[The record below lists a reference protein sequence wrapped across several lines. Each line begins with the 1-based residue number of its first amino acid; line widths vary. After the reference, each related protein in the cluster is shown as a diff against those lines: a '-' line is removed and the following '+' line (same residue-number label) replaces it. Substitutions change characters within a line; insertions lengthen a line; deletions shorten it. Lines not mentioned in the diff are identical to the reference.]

1 MSRILAFSFALLF
14 TANALGQSVSASL
27 DRATTT
33 VGESVNLSIVC
44 TDFTPSSQPVLPSI
58 PGLRFASAG
67 TSRQFQF
74 TNGKRTSSYTLNY
87 QISPLKPGN
96 YSISPIQVRYDTRL
110 LRPKPLTLRV
120 LPAGQRPQND
130 DGLSQYAFVRLLPSK
145 TGAYVG
151 EVIPVEIRLYYIDG
165 VNVQMPELT
174 ADGFNVTAFPK
185 HKASRMQKGN
195 RIYQV
200 LTFQTAATPLK
211 AGQLELGPV
220 KQSMVLRVRKRQ
232 SRSSPFNDPFDGFF
246 DRYQQVSVELEAEAQ
261 SITVKPL
268 PSEGQPA
275 GFNGAVGRYTMQAKA
290 SPLEVT
296 VGDPVTVNIQISG
309 QGAIDSLNLPK
320 LDWPSFKSY
329 EPSVTTNKNN
339 PLGLLGTRTFE
350 QVVIPESNKIT
361 EVPRIEFSFFDPV
374 TAQYRVL
381 AKGPFPLKV
390 NPSDEPIAPLVE
402 GNTAR
407 ETSEPD
413 SPPQT
418 DILTIQHHLGS
429 LGQALPLVARPNFWL
444 LQSIP
449 LLLWLGAL
457 LWRRKTNV
465 LANNPRLRRKR
476 QVAERTRA
484 GLAKLDNLAEQEET
498 AEFHA
503 ELADLLREQ
512 LGLRLDIPAEG
523 ITADIVH
530 SPAASNKLDEGTRS
544 DIRKL
549 FAASDQAA
557 YARSQTTGELNANLA
572 LLKEVFS
579 ALK

>member
-33 VGESVNLSIVC
+33 VGESINLSINC
-44 TDFTPSSQPVLPSI
+44 TNFTPSSQPILPSI
-58 PGLRFASAG
+58 SGLRFSSAG
-67 TSRQFQF
+67 TSRKFQL
-74 TNGKRTSSYTLNY
+74 GGGGRTSTYTFNILVT
-87 QISPLKPGN
+87 PLKPGN
-96 YSISPIQVRYDTRL
+96 YSISPIQVRHETRL
-110 LRPKPLTLRV
+110 FKPKPLKLLV
-120 LPAGQRPQND
+120 LPAGEKPKPGNNQSQNA
-130 DGLSQYAFVRLLPSK
+130 YVRLLPTK
-145 TGAYVG
+145 TTAYVG
-151 EVIPVEIRLYYIDG
+151 EVIPIEIQLFFIDG
-165 VNVQMPELT
+165 VNVQMPELI
-174 ADGFNVTAFPK
+174 ADGFNIAAFPK
-185 HKASRMQKGN
+185 HKQTRMQKGN
-195 RIYQV
+195 QIYQV
-200 LTFQTAATPLK
+200 LTFRTAATPLK
-211 AGQLELGPV
+211 AGKLQLGPV
-220 KQSMVLRVRKRQ
+220 KQGMVLRVRQKQNR
-232 SRSSPFNDPFDGFF
+232 RSPFNNSFDGIFT
-246 DRYQQVSVELEAEAQ
+246 RYQQVPVTLEAKAQ
-261 SITVKPL
+261 TITVKPL
-268 PSEGQPA
+268 PTANKPA
-275 GFNGAVGRYTMQAKA
+275 SFNGAVGRYTMQAKA

-296 VGDPVTVNIQISG
+296 VGDPVTLNIQISG

-350 QVVIPESNKIT
+350 QVVIPESDKIT

-381 AKGPFPLKV
+381 AKGPLPLKV
-390 NPSDEPIAPLVE
+390 NPSDEPIAPMVG

-457 LWRRKTNV
+457 LWRRKTNA

-484 GLAKLDNLAEQEET
+484 GLAKLDNLAKQEET
-498 AEFHA
+498 AEFHS

-530 SPAASNKLDEGTRS
+530 SPTASNKLGEGTRS

-549 FAASDQAA
+549 FAASDQAT

>member
-33 VGESVNLSIVC
+33 VGESINLSINC
-44 TDFTPSSQPVLPSI
+44 TNFSPSSQPILPSI
-58 PGLRFASAG
+58 SGLRFSSAG
-67 TSRQFQF
+67 TSRKFQL
-74 TNGKRTSSYTLNY
+74 GGGGRTSTYTFNILVT
-87 QISPLKPGN
+87 PLKPGN
-96 YSISPIQVRYDTRL
+96 YSISPIQIRHETRL
-110 LRPKPLTLRV
+110 FKPKPLKLLV
-120 LPAGQRPQND
+120 LPAGEKPKPGNNQSQNA
-130 DGLSQYAFVRLLPSK
+130 YVRLLPTK
-145 TGAYVG
+145 TTAYVG
-151 EVIPVEIRLYYIDG
+151 EVIPVEIQLFFIDG
-165 VNVQMPELT
+165 VNVQMPELI
-174 ADGFNVTAFPK
+174 ADGFNIAAFPK
-185 HKASRMQKGN
+185 HKQTRMQKGN
-195 RIYQV
+195 QIYQV
-200 LTFQTAATPLK
+200 LTFRTAATPLK
-211 AGQLELGPV
+211 AGKLQLGPV
-220 KQSMVLRVRKRQ
+220 KQGMVLRVRQKQNR
-232 SRSSPFNDPFDGFF
+232 RSPFNNSFDGIFT
-246 DRYQQVSVELEAEAQ
+246 RYQQVPVTLEAKAQ
-261 SITVKPL
+261 TITVKPL
-268 PSEGQPA
+268 PTANKPA
-275 GFNGAVGRYTMQAKA
+275 SFNGAVGRYTMQAKA

-296 VGDPVTVNIQISG
+296 VGDPVTLNIQISG

-339 PLGLLGTRTFE
+339 PLGLLGTRAFE
-350 QVVIPESNKIT
+350 QVVIPESDKIT

-390 NPSDEPIAPLVE
+390 NPSDEPIAPLVG

-457 LWRRKTNV
+457 LWRRKTNA

-484 GLAKLDNLAEQEET
+484 GLAKLDNLAKQEET

-549 FAASDQAA
+549 FAASDQAT

>member
-1 MSRILAFSFALLF
+1 MSRILAFSFALLS

-27 DRATTT
+27 DRVTTT
-33 VGESVNLSIVC
+33 VGESVNLSINC
-44 TDFTPSSQPVLPSI
+44 TNFSPSSRPILPSI
-58 PGLRFASAG
+58 SGLRFSSAG
-67 TSRQFQF
+67 TSRKFQL
-74 TNGKRTSSYTLNY
+74 GGGGRTSTYTFNILVT
-87 QISPLKPGN
+87 PLKPGN
-96 YSISPIQVRYDTRL
+96 YSISPIQVRHETRL
-110 LRPKPLTLRV
+110 FKPKPLKLLV
-120 LPAGQRPQND
+120 LPAGEKPKPGNNQSQNA
-130 DGLSQYAFVRLLPSK
+130 YVRLLPTK
-145 TGAYVG
+145 TTAYVG
-151 EVIPVEIRLYYIDG
+151 EVIPVEIQLFFIDS
-165 VNVQMPELT
+165 VNVQMPELS
-174 ADGFNVTAFPK
+174 ADGFNIAAFPK
-185 HKASRMQKGN
+185 HRQTRMQKGN
-195 RIYQV
+195 QIYQV
-200 LTFQTAATPLK
+200 LTFRTAATPLK
-211 AGQLELGPV
+211 AGKLQLGPV
-220 KQSMVLRVRKRQ
+220 KQGMVLRVRQKQNR
-232 SRSSPFNDPFDGFF
+232 RSPFNNSFDGIFT
-246 DRYQQVSVELEAEAQ
+246 RYQEVPVTLEAKAQ
-261 SITVKPL
+261 TITVKPL
-268 PSEGQPA
+268 PTANKPA
-275 GFNGAVGRYTMQAKA
+275 SFNGAVGRYTMQAKA

-296 VGDPVTVNIQISG
+296 VGDPVTLNIQISG

-350 QVVIPESNKIT
+350 QVVIPESDKIT

-390 NPSDEPIAPLVE
+390 NPSDEPIAPLIG

-457 LWRRKTNV
+457 LWRRKTNA

-484 GLAKLDNLAEQEET
+484 GLAKLDNLAKQEET

-530 SPAASNKLDEGTRS
+530 SPAASNKLGEGTRS

-549 FAASDQAA
+549 FAASDQAT

>member
-1 MSRILAFSFALLF
+1 M
-14 TANALGQSVSASL
+14 
-27 DRATTT
+27 
-33 VGESVNLSIVC
+33 
-44 TDFTPSSQPVLPSI
+44 LPSI
-58 PGLRFASAG
+58 SGLRFSSAG
-67 TSRQFQF
+67 TSRKFQL
-74 TNGKRTSSYTLNY
+74 GGGGRTSTYTFNILVT
-87 QISPLKPGN
+87 PLKPGN
-96 YSISPIQVRYDTRL
+96 YSISPIQVRHETRL
-110 LRPKPLTLRV
+110 LKPKPLKLLV
-120 LPAGQRPQND
+120 LPAGAKPKPGNNQSQNA
-130 DGLSQYAFVRLLPSK
+130 YVRLLPTK
-145 TGAYVG
+145 TTAYVG
-151 EVIPVEIRLYYIDG
+151 EVIPVEIQLFFIDG
-165 VNVQMPELT
+165 VNVQMPELI
-174 ADGFNVTAFPK
+174 ADGFNIAAFPK
-185 HKASRMQKGN
+185 HKQTRMQKGN
-195 RIYQV
+195 QIYQV
-200 LTFQTAATPLK
+200 LTFRTAATPLK
-211 AGQLELGPV
+211 AGKLQLGPV
-220 KQSMVLRVRKRQ
+220 KQGMVLRVRQKQNR
-232 SRSSPFNDPFDGFF
+232 RSPFNNSFDGIFT
-246 DRYQQVSVELEAEAQ
+246 RYQQVPVTLEAKAQ
-261 SITVKPL
+261 TITVKPL
-268 PSEGQPA
+268 PTANKPA
-275 GFNGAVGRYTMQAKA
+275 SFNGAVGRYTMQAKA

-296 VGDPVTVNIQISG
+296 VGDPVTLNIQISG

-350 QVVIPESNKIT
+350 QVVIPESDKIT
-361 EVPRIEFSFFDPV
+361 KLPRIEFSFFDPV
-374 TAQYRVL
+374 TGQYRVL

-390 NPSDEPIAPLVE
+390 NPSDEPIAPLIG

-457 LWRRKTNV
+457 LWRRKTNA

-484 GLAKLDNLAEQEET
+484 GLAKLDNLAKQEET

-549 FAASDQAA
+549 FAASDQAT

>member
-1 MSRILAFSFALLF
+1 
-14 TANALGQSVSASL
+14 
-27 DRATTT
+27 
-33 VGESVNLSIVC
+33 
-44 TDFTPSSQPVLPSI
+44 
-58 PGLRFASAG
+58 
-67 TSRQFQF
+67 
-74 TNGKRTSSYTLNY
+74 
-87 QISPLKPGN
+87 
-96 YSISPIQVRYDTRL
+96 
-110 LRPKPLTLRV
+110 
-120 LPAGQRPQND
+120 
-130 DGLSQYAFVRLLPSK
+130 
-145 TGAYVG
+145 
-151 EVIPVEIRLYYIDG
+151 
-165 VNVQMPELT
+165 
-174 ADGFNVTAFPK
+174 
-185 HKASRMQKGN
+185 
-195 RIYQV
+195 
-200 LTFQTAATPLK
+200 
-211 AGQLELGPV
+211 
-220 KQSMVLRVRKRQ
+220 MVLRVRQKQNR
-232 SRSSPFNDPFDGFF
+232 RSPFNNSFDGIFT
-246 DRYQQVSVELEAEAQ
+246 RYQQVPVTLEAKAQ
-261 SITVKPL
+261 TITVKPL
-268 PSEGQPA
+268 PTANKPA
-275 GFNGAVGRYTMQAKA
+275 SFNGAVGRYTMQSKA

-296 VGDPVTVNIQISG
+296 VGDPVTLNIQISG

-350 QVVIPESNKIT
+350 QVVIPESDKIT

-390 NPSDEPIAPLVE
+390 NPSDEPIAPLVG

-407 ETSEPD
+407 ETSQPD

-457 LWRRKTNV
+457 LWRRKTNA

-498 AEFHA
+498 AKFHA

-549 FAASDQAA
+549 FAASDQAT

>member
-27 DRATTT
+27 DRVTTT
-33 VGESVNLSIVC
+33 VGESVNLSINC
-44 TDFTPSSQPVLPSI
+44 TNFSPSSRPILPSI
-58 PGLRFASAG
+58 SGLRFSSAG
-67 TSRQFQF
+67 TSRKFQL
-74 TNGKRTSSYTLNY
+74 GGGGRTSTYTFNILVT
-87 QISPLKPGN
+87 PLKPGN
-96 YSISPIQVRYDTRL
+96 YSISPIQVRHETRL
-110 LRPKPLTLRV
+110 FKPKPLKLLV
-120 LPAGQRPQND
+120 LPAGEKPKPGNNQSQNA
-130 DGLSQYAFVRLLPSK
+130 YVRLLPTK
-145 TGAYVG
+145 TTAYVG
-151 EVIPVEIRLYYIDG
+151 EVIPVEIQLFFIDG
-165 VNVQMPELT
+165 VNVQMPELI
-174 ADGFNVTAFPK
+174 ADGFNIAAFPK
-185 HKASRMQKGN
+185 HKQTRMQKGN
-195 RIYQV
+195 QIYQV
-200 LTFQTAATPLK
+200 LTFRTAATPLK
-211 AGQLELGPV
+211 AGKLQLGPV
-220 KQSMVLRVRKRQ
+220 KQGMVLRVRQKQNR
-232 SRSSPFNDPFDGFF
+232 RSPFNNSFDGIFT
-246 DRYQQVSVELEAEAQ
+246 RYQQVPVTLEAKAQ
-261 SITVKPL
+261 TITVKPL
-268 PSEGQPA
+268 PTANKPA
-275 GFNGAVGRYTMQAKA
+275 SFNGAVGRYTMQAKA

-296 VGDPVTVNIQISG
+296 VGDPVTLNIQISG

-350 QVVIPESNKIT
+350 QVVIPESDKIT

-390 NPSDEPIAPLVE
+390 NPSDEPIAPLIG

-444 LQSIP
+444 LHSIP

-457 LWRRKTNV
+457 LWRRKTNA

-484 GLAKLDNLAEQEET
+484 GLAKLDNLAKQEET

-530 SPAASNKLDEGTRS
+530 SPAASNKLGEGTRS

-549 FAASDQAA
+549 FAASDQAT

>member
-14 TANALGQSVSASL
+14 TANALSQSVSASL
-27 DRATTT
+27 DRATAT
-33 VGESVNLSIVC
+33 VGESVNLSINC
-44 TDFTPSSQPVLPSI
+44 TNFSPSSQPILPSI
-58 PGLRFASAG
+58 SGLRFSSAG
-67 TSRQFQF
+67 TSRKFQL
-74 TNGKRTSSYTLNY
+74 GGGGRTSTYTFNILVT
-87 QISPLKPGN
+87 PLKPGN
-96 YSISPIQVRYDTRL
+96 YSISPIQIRHETRL
-110 LRPKPLTLRV
+110 FKPKPLKLLV
-120 LPAGQRPQND
+120 LPAGEKPKPGNNQSQNA
-130 DGLSQYAFVRLLPSK
+130 YVRLLPTK
-145 TGAYVG
+145 TTAYVG
-151 EVIPVEIRLYYIDG
+151 EVIPVEIQLFFIDG
-165 VNVQMPELT
+165 VNVQMPELI
-174 ADGFNVTAFPK
+174 ADGFNIAAFPK
-185 HKASRMQKGN
+185 HKQTRMQKGN
-195 RIYQV
+195 QIYQV
-200 LTFQTAATPLK
+200 LTFRTAATPLK
-211 AGQLELGPV
+211 AGKLQLGPV
-220 KQSMVLRVRKRQ
+220 KQGMVLRVRQKQNR
-232 SRSSPFNDPFDGFF
+232 RSPFNNSFDGIFT
-246 DRYQQVSVELEAEAQ
+246 RYQQVPVTLEAKAQ
-261 SITVKPL
+261 TITVKPL
-268 PSEGQPA
+268 PTANKPA
-275 GFNGAVGRYTMQAKA
+275 SFNGAVGRYTMQSKA

-296 VGDPVTVNIQISG
+296 VGDPVTLNIQISG

-350 QVVIPESNKIT
+350 QVVIPESDKIT

-374 TAQYRVL
+374 TDQYRVL

-390 NPSDEPIAPLVE
+390 NPSDEPIAPLVG

-457 LWRRKTNV
+457 LWRRKTNA

-484 GLAKLDNLAEQEET
+484 GLAKLDNLAKQEET

-549 FAASDQAA
+549 FAASDQAT

>member
-33 VGESVNLSIVC
+33 VGESINLSINC
-44 TDFTPSSQPVLPSI
+44 TNFSPSSQPILPSI
-58 PGLRFASAG
+58 SGLRFSSAG
-67 TSRQFQF
+67 TSRKFQL
-74 TNGKRTSSYTLNY
+74 GGGGRTSTYTFNILVT
-87 QISPLKPGN
+87 PLKPGN
-96 YSISPIQVRYDTRL
+96 YSISPIQIRHETRL
-110 LRPKPLTLRV
+110 FKPKPLKLLV
-120 LPAGQRPQND
+120 LPAGEKPKPGNNQSQNA
-130 DGLSQYAFVRLLPSK
+130 YVRLLPTK
-145 TGAYVG
+145 TTAYVG
-151 EVIPVEIRLYYIDG
+151 EVIPVEIQLFFIDG
-165 VNVQMPELT
+165 VNVQMPELI
-174 ADGFNVTAFPK
+174 ADGFNIAAFPK
-185 HKASRMQKGN
+185 HKQTRMQKGN
-195 RIYQV
+195 QIYQV
-200 LTFQTAATPLK
+200 LTFRTAATPLK
-211 AGQLELGPV
+211 AGKLQLGPV
-220 KQSMVLRVRKRQ
+220 KQGMVLRVRQKQNR
-232 SRSSPFNDPFDGFF
+232 RSPFNNSFDGIFT
-246 DRYQQVSVELEAEAQ
+246 RYQQVPVTLEAKAQ
-261 SITVKPL
+261 TITVKSL
-268 PSEGQPA
+268 PTTNKPA
-275 GFNGAVGRYTMQAKA
+275 SFNGAVGRYTMQSKA

-296 VGDPVTVNIQISG
+296 VGDPVTLNIQISG

-350 QVVIPESNKIT
+350 QVVIPESDKIT

-374 TAQYRVL
+374 TDQYRVL

-390 NPSDEPIAPLVE
+390 NPSDEPIAPLVG

-457 LWRRKTNV
+457 LWRRKTNA

-484 GLAKLDNLAEQEET
+484 GLAKLDNLAKQEET

-544 DIRKL
+544 EIRKL
-549 FAASDQAA
+549 FAASDQAT
-557 YARSQTTGELNANLA
+557 YARSQTTGELNSNLA

>member
-33 VGESVNLSIVC
+33 VGESINLSINC
-44 TDFTPSSQPVLPSI
+44 TNFSPSSRPILPSI
-58 PGLRFASAG
+58 SGLRFSSAG
-67 TSRQFQF
+67 TSRKFQL
-74 TNGKRTSSYTLNY
+74 GGGGRTSTYTINILVT
-87 QISPLKPGN
+87 PLKPGS
-96 YSISPIQVRYDTRL
+96 YSISPIQVRHETRL
-110 LRPKPLTLRV
+110 FKPKPLKLLV
-120 LPAGQRPQND
+120 LPAGEKPKPGNNQSQNA
-130 DGLSQYAFVRLLPSK
+130 YVRLLPTK
-145 TGAYVG
+145 TTAYVG
-151 EVIPVEIRLYYIDG
+151 EVIPVEIQLFFIDG
-165 VNVQMPELT
+165 VNVQMPELI
-174 ADGFNVTAFPK
+174 ADGFNIAAFPK
-185 HKASRMQKGN
+185 HKQTRMQKGN
-195 RIYQV
+195 QIYQV
-200 LTFQTAATPLK
+200 LTFRTTATPLK
-211 AGQLELGPV
+211 AGKLQLGPV
-220 KQSMVLRVRKRQ
+220 KQGMVLRVRQKQNR
-232 SRSSPFNDPFDGFF
+232 RSPFNNSFDGIFT
-246 DRYQQVSVELEAEAQ
+246 RYQQVPVTLEAKAQ
-261 SITVKPL
+261 TITVKPL
-268 PSEGQPA
+268 PTANKPA
-275 GFNGAVGRYTMQAKA
+275 SFNGAVGRYTMQAKA

-296 VGDPVTVNIQISG
+296 VGDPVTLNIQISG

-350 QVVIPESNKIT
+350 QVVIPESDKIT

-390 NPSDEPIAPLVE
+390 NPSDEPIAPLVG

-457 LWRRKTNV
+457 LWRRKTNA

-484 GLAKLDNLAEQEET
+484 GLAKLDNLAKQEET

-530 SPAASNKLDEGTRS
+530 SPAASNKLGEGTRS

-549 FAASDQAA
+549 FAASDQAT

>member
-33 VGESVNLSIVC
+33 VGASVNLSINC
-44 TDFTPSSQPVLPSI
+44 TNFTPSSQPILPSI
-58 PGLRFASAG
+58 SGLRFSSAG
-67 TSRQFQF
+67 TSRKFQL
-74 TNGKRTSSYTLNY
+74 GGGGRTSTYTFNILVT
-87 QISPLKPGN
+87 PLKPGN
-96 YSISPIQVRYDTRL
+96 YSISPIQIRHETRL
-110 LRPKPLTLRV
+110 FKPKPLKLLV
-120 LPAGQRPQND
+120 LPAGEKPKPGNNQSQNA
-130 DGLSQYAFVRLLPSK
+130 YVRLLPTK
-145 TGAYVG
+145 TTAYVG
-151 EVIPVEIRLYYIDG
+151 EVIPVEIQLFFIDG
-165 VNVQMPELT
+165 VNVQMPELI
-174 ADGFNVTAFPK
+174 ADGFNIAAFPK
-185 HKASRMQKGN
+185 HKQTRMQKGN
-195 RIYQV
+195 QIYQV
-200 LTFQTAATPLK
+200 LTFRTAATPLK
-211 AGQLELGPV
+211 AGKLQLGPV
-220 KQSMVLRVRKRQ
+220 KQGMVLRVRQKQNR
-232 SRSSPFNDPFDGFF
+232 RSPFNNSFDGIFT
-246 DRYQQVSVELEAEAQ
+246 RYQQVPVTLEAKAQ
-261 SITVKPL
+261 TITVKPL
-268 PSEGQPA
+268 PTANKPA
-275 GFNGAVGRYTMQAKA
+275 SFNGAVGRYTMQAKA

-296 VGDPVTVNIQISG
+296 VGDPVTLNIQISG

-350 QVVIPESNKIT
+350 QVVIPESDKIT

-390 NPSDEPIAPLVE
+390 NPSDEPIAPLVG

-457 LWRRKTNV
+457 LWRRKTNA

-484 GLAKLDNLAEQEET
+484 GLAKLDNLAKQEET

-549 FAASDQAA
+549 FAASDQAT

>member
-33 VGESVNLSIVC
+33 VGESINLSINC
-44 TDFTPSSQPVLPSI
+44 TNFSPSSRPILPSI
-58 PGLRFASAG
+58 SGLRFSSAG
-67 TSRQFQF
+67 TSRKFQL
-74 TNGKRTSSYTLNY
+74 GGGGRTSTYTFNILVT
-87 QISPLKPGN
+87 PLKPGN
-96 YSISPIQVRYDTRL
+96 YSISPIQIRHETRL
-110 LRPKPLTLRV
+110 FKPKPLKLLV
-120 LPAGQRPQND
+120 LPAGEKPKPGNNQSQNA
-130 DGLSQYAFVRLLPSK
+130 YVRLLPTK
-145 TGAYVG
+145 TTAYVG
-151 EVIPVEIRLYYIDG
+151 EVIPVEIQLFFIDG
-165 VNVQMPELT
+165 VNVQMPELI
-174 ADGFNVTAFPK
+174 ADGFNIAAFPK
-185 HKASRMQKGN
+185 HKQTRMQKGN
-195 RIYQV
+195 QIYQV
-200 LTFQTAATPLK
+200 LTFRTAATPLK
-211 AGQLELGPV
+211 AGKLQLGPV
-220 KQSMVLRVRKRQ
+220 KQGMVLRVRQKQNR
-232 SRSSPFNDPFDGFF
+232 RSPFNNSFDGIFT
-246 DRYQQVSVELEAEAQ
+246 RYQQVPVTLEAKAQ
-261 SITVKPL
+261 TITVKPL
-268 PSEGQPA
+268 PTANKPA
-275 GFNGAVGRYTMQAKA
+275 SFNGAVGRYTMQAKA

-296 VGDPVTVNIQISG
+296 VGDPVTLNIQISG

-350 QVVIPESNKIT
+350 QVVIPESDKIT

-381 AKGPFPLKV
+381 AKGPLPLKV
-390 NPSDEPIAPLVE
+390 NPSDEPIAPLVG
-402 GNTAR
+402 GNTAQ

-457 LWRRKTNV
+457 LWRRKTNA

-484 GLAKLDNLAEQEET
+484 GLAKLDNLAKQEET

-530 SPAASNKLDEGTRS
+530 SPAASNKLGEGTRS

-549 FAASDQAA
+549 FAASDQAT

>member
-33 VGESVNLSIVC
+33 VGESINLSINC
-44 TDFTPSSQPVLPSI
+44 TNFSPSSRPILPSI
-58 PGLRFASAG
+58 SGLRFSSAG
-67 TSRQFQF
+67 TSRKFQL
-74 TNGKRTSSYTLNY
+74 GGGGRTSTYTFNILVT
-87 QISPLKPGN
+87 PLKPGN
-96 YSISPIQVRYDTRL
+96 YSISPIQVRHETRL
-110 LRPKPLTLRV
+110 FKPKPLKLLV
-120 LPAGQRPQND
+120 LPAGEKPKPGNNQSQNA
-130 DGLSQYAFVRLLPSK
+130 YVRLLPTK
-145 TGAYVG
+145 TTAYVG
-151 EVIPVEIRLYYIDG
+151 EVIPVEIQLFFIDG
-165 VNVQMPELT
+165 VNVQMPELI
-174 ADGFNVTAFPK
+174 ADGFNIAAFPK
-185 HKASRMQKGN
+185 HKQTRMQKGN
-195 RIYQV
+195 QIYQV
-200 LTFQTAATPLK
+200 LTFRTTATPLK
-211 AGQLELGPV
+211 AGKLQLGPV
-220 KQSMVLRVRKRQ
+220 KQGMVLRVRQKQNR
-232 SRSSPFNDPFDGFF
+232 RSPFNNSFDGIFT
-246 DRYQQVSVELEAEAQ
+246 RYQQVPVTLEAKAQ
-261 SITVKPL
+261 TITVKPL
-268 PSEGQPA
+268 PTANKPA
-275 GFNGAVGRYTMQAKA
+275 SFNGAVGRYTMQAKA

-296 VGDPVTVNIQISG
+296 VGDPVTLNIQISG

-350 QVVIPESNKIT
+350 QVVIPESDKIT

-381 AKGPFPLKV
+381 AKGPLPLKV
-390 NPSDEPIAPLVE
+390 NPSDEPIAPLVG

-457 LWRRKTNV
+457 LWRRKTNA

-484 GLAKLDNLAEQEET
+484 GLAKLDNLAKQEET
-498 AEFHA
+498 AEFHS

-530 SPAASNKLDEGTRS
+530 SPTASNKLGEGTRS

-549 FAASDQAA
+549 FAASDQAT

>member
-33 VGESVNLSIVC
+33 VGESINLSINC
-44 TDFTPSSQPVLPSI
+44 TNFTPSSQPILPSI
-58 PGLRFASAG
+58 SGLRFSSAG
-67 TSRQFQF
+67 TSRKFQL
-74 TNGKRTSSYTLNY
+74 GGGGRTSTYTFNIL
-87 QISPLKPGN
+87 ITPLKPGN
-96 YSISPIQVRYDTRL
+96 YSISPIQVRHETRL
-110 LRPKPLTLRV
+110 FKPKPLKLLV
-120 LPAGQRPQND
+120 LPAGEKPKPGNNQSQNA
-130 DGLSQYAFVRLLPSK
+130 YVRLLPTK
-145 TGAYVG
+145 TTAYVG
-151 EVIPVEIRLYYIDG
+151 EVIPIEIQLFFIDG
-165 VNVQMPELT
+165 VNVQMPELI
-174 ADGFNVTAFPK
+174 ADGFNIAAFPK
-185 HKASRMQKGN
+185 HKQTRMQKGN
-195 RIYQV
+195 QIYQV
-200 LTFQTAATPLK
+200 LTFRTAATPLK
-211 AGQLELGPV
+211 AGKLQLGPV
-220 KQSMVLRVRKRQ
+220 KQGMVLRVRQKQNR
-232 SRSSPFNDPFDGFF
+232 RSPFNNSFDGIFT
-246 DRYQQVSVELEAEAQ
+246 RYQQVPVTLEAKAQ
-261 SITVKPL
+261 TITVKPL
-268 PSEGQPA
+268 PTANKPA
-275 GFNGAVGRYTMQAKA
+275 SFNGAVGRYTMQAKA

-296 VGDPVTVNIQISG
+296 VGDPVTLNIQISG

-350 QVVIPESNKIT
+350 QVVIPESDKIT

-381 AKGPFPLKV
+381 AKGPLPLKV
-390 NPSDEPIAPLVE
+390 NPSDEPIAPMVG

-457 LWRRKTNV
+457 LWRRKTNA

-484 GLAKLDNLAEQEET
+484 GLAKLDNLAKQEET
-498 AEFHA
+498 AEFHS

-549 FAASDQAA
+549 FAASDQAT

>member
-33 VGESVNLSIVC
+33 VGASVNLSINC
-44 TDFTPSSQPVLPSI
+44 TNFTPSSQPILPSI
-58 PGLRFASAG
+58 SGLRFSSAG
-67 TSRQFQF
+67 TSRKFQL
-74 TNGKRTSSYTLNY
+74 GGGGRTSTYTFNILVT
-87 QISPLKPGN
+87 PLKPGN
-96 YSISPIQVRYDTRL
+96 YSISPIQIRHETRL
-110 LRPKPLTLRV
+110 FKPKPLKLLV
-120 LPAGQRPQND
+120 LPAGEKPKPGNNQSQNA
-130 DGLSQYAFVRLLPSK
+130 YVRLLPTK
-145 TGAYVG
+145 TTAYVG
-151 EVIPVEIRLYYIDG
+151 EVIPVEIQLFFIDG
-165 VNVQMPELT
+165 VNVQMPELI
-174 ADGFNVTAFPK
+174 ADGFNIAAFPK
-185 HKASRMQKGN
+185 HKQTRMQKGN
-195 RIYQV
+195 QIYQV
-200 LTFQTAATPLK
+200 LTFRTAATPLK
-211 AGQLELGPV
+211 AGKLQLGPV
-220 KQSMVLRVRKRQ
+220 KQGMVLRVRQKQNR
-232 SRSSPFNDPFDGFF
+232 RSPFNNSFDGIFT
-246 DRYQQVSVELEAEAQ
+246 RYQQVPVTLEAKAQ
-261 SITVKPL
+261 TITVKPL
-268 PSEGQPA
+268 PTANKPA
-275 GFNGAVGRYTMQAKA
+275 SFNGAVGRYTMQAKA

-296 VGDPVTVNIQISG
+296 VGDPVTLNIQISG

-350 QVVIPESNKIT
+350 QVVIPESDKIT

-381 AKGPFPLKV
+381 AKGPLPLKV
-390 NPSDEPIAPLVE
+390 NPSDEPIAPMVG

-457 LWRRKTNV
+457 LWRRKTNA
-465 LANNPRLRRKR
+465 LASNPRLRRKR

-484 GLAKLDNLAEQEET
+484 GLAKLDNLAKQEET

-530 SPAASNKLDEGTRS
+530 SPAASNKLGEGTRS

-549 FAASDQAA
+549 FAASDQAT

>member
-33 VGESVNLSIVC
+33 VGESINLSINC
-44 TDFTPSSQPVLPSI
+44 TNFSPSSRPILPSI
-58 PGLRFASAG
+58 SGLRFSSAG
-67 TSRQFQF
+67 TSRKFQL
-74 TNGKRTSSYTLNY
+74 GGGGRTSTYTFNILVT
-87 QISPLKPGN
+87 PLKPGN
-96 YSISPIQVRYDTRL
+96 YSISPIQVRHETRL
-110 LRPKPLTLRV
+110 LKPKPLKLLV
-120 LPAGQRPQND
+120 LPAGEKPKPGNNQSQNA
-130 DGLSQYAFVRLLPSK
+130 YVRLLPTK
-145 TGAYVG
+145 TTAYVG
-151 EVIPVEIRLYYIDG
+151 EVIPVEIQLFFIDG
-165 VNVQMPELT
+165 VNVQMPELI
-174 ADGFNVTAFPK
+174 ADGFNIAAFPK
-185 HKASRMQKGN
+185 HKQTRMQKGN
-195 RIYQV
+195 QIYQV
-200 LTFQTAATPLK
+200 LTFRTAATPLK
-211 AGQLELGPV
+211 AGKLELGPV
-220 KQSMVLRVRKRQ
+220 KQGMVLRVRQKQNR
-232 SRSSPFNDPFDGFF
+232 RSPFNNSFDGIFT
-246 DRYQQVSVELEAEAQ
+246 RYQQVPVTLEAKAQ
-261 SITVKPL
+261 TITVKPL
-268 PSEGQPA
+268 PTANKPA
-275 GFNGAVGRYTMQAKA
+275 SFNGAVGRYTMQAKA

-296 VGDPVTVNIQISG
+296 VGDPVTLNIQISG

-350 QVVIPESNKIT
+350 QVVIPESDKIT

-381 AKGPFPLKV
+381 AKGPLPLKV
-390 NPSDEPIAPLVE
+390 NPSDEPIAPMLG
-402 GNTAR
+402 GNTAQ

-457 LWRRKTNV
+457 LWRRKTNA

-484 GLAKLDNLAEQEET
+484 GLAKLDNLAKQEET

-530 SPAASNKLDEGTRS
+530 SPAASNKLGEGTRS

-549 FAASDQAA
+549 FAASDQAT

>member
-14 TANALGQSVSASL
+14 TANALGQAVSASL
-27 DRATTT
+27 DRATTS
-33 VGESVNLSIVC
+33 VGESVTLSINC
-44 TDFTPSSQPVLPSI
+44 TNFSPSSQPMLPSI
-58 PGLRFASAG
+58 SGLRFSSAG
-67 TSRQFQF
+67 TSRKFQL
-74 TNGKRTSSYTLNY
+74 GSGGRTSTYTFN
-87 QISPLKPGN
+87 ISVTPLKPGN
-96 YSISPIQVRYDTRL
+96 YSISPIQVRHETRL
-110 LRPKPLTLRV
+110 LKPKPLKLLV
-120 LPAGQRPQND
+120 LPAGAKPKPGNNQSQNA
-130 DGLSQYAFVRLLPSK
+130 YVRLLPTK
-145 TGAYVG
+145 TTAYVG
-151 EVIPVEIRLYYIDG
+151 EVIPVEIQLFFIDG
-165 VNVQMPELT
+165 VNVQMPELI
-174 ADGFNVTAFPK
+174 ADGFNIAAFPK
-185 HKASRMQKGN
+185 HKQTRMQKGN
-195 RIYQV
+195 QIYQV
-200 LTFQTAATPLK
+200 LTFRTAATPLK
-211 AGQLELGPV
+211 AGKLQLGPV
-220 KQSMVLRVRKRQ
+220 KQGMVLRVRQKQNR
-232 SRSSPFNDPFDGFF
+232 RSPFNNSFDGIFT
-246 DRYQQVSVELEAEAQ
+246 RYQQVPVTLEAKAQ
-261 SITVKPL
+261 TITVKPL
-268 PSEGQPA
+268 PTANKPA
-275 GFNGAVGRYTMQAKA
+275 SFNGAVGRYTMQAKA

-296 VGDPVTVNIQISG
+296 VGDPVTLNIQISG

-320 LDWPSFKSY
+320 LDWPGFKSY

-350 QVVIPESNKIT
+350 QVVIPESDKIT
-361 EVPRIEFSFFDPV
+361 KLPRIEFSFFDPV
-374 TAQYRVL
+374 TGQYRVL

-390 NPSDEPIAPLVE
+390 NPSDEPIAPLIG

-457 LWRRKTNV
+457 LWRRKTNA

-484 GLAKLDNLAEQEET
+484 GLAKLDNLAKQEET

-530 SPAASNKLDEGTRS
+530 SPAASNKLGEGTRS

-549 FAASDQAA
+549 FAASDQAT

>member
-14 TANALGQSVSASL
+14 TANALSQSVSASL
-27 DRATTT
+27 DRATAT
-33 VGESVNLSIVC
+33 VGESVNLSINC
-44 TDFTPSSQPVLPSI
+44 TNFSPSSQPILPSI
-58 PGLRFASAG
+58 SGLRFSSAG
-67 TSRQFQF
+67 TSRKFQLR
-74 TNGKRTSSYTLNY
+74 GGGRTSTYTFNILVT
-87 QISPLKPGN
+87 PLKPGN
-96 YSISPIQVRYDTRL
+96 YSISPIQIRHETRL
-110 LRPKPLTLRV
+110 FKPKPLKLLV
-120 LPAGQRPQND
+120 LPAGEKPKPGNNQSQNA
-130 DGLSQYAFVRLLPSK
+130 YVRLLPSK
-145 TGAYVG
+145 TTAYVG
-151 EVIPVEIRLYYIDG
+151 EVIPIEIQLFFIDG
-165 VNVQMPELT
+165 VNVQMPELI
-174 ADGFNVTAFPK
+174 ADGFNIAAFPK
-185 HKASRMQKGN
+185 HKQTRMQKGN
-195 RIYQV
+195 QIYQV
-200 LTFQTAATPLK
+200 LTFRTAATPLK
-211 AGQLELGPV
+211 AGKLQLGPV
-220 KQSMVLRVRKRQ
+220 KQGMVLRVRQKQNR
-232 SRSSPFNDPFDGFF
+232 RSPFNNSFDGIFT
-246 DRYQQVSVELEAEAQ
+246 RYQQVPVTLEAKAQ
-261 SITVKPL
+261 TITVKPL
-268 PSEGQPA
+268 PTANKPA
-275 GFNGAVGRYTMQAKA
+275 SFNGAVGRYTMQAKA

-296 VGDPVTVNIQISG
+296 VGDPVALNIQISG

-350 QVVIPESNKIT
+350 QVVIPESDKIT

-390 NPSDEPIAPLVE
+390 NPSDEPIAPLVG

-457 LWRRKTNV
+457 LWRRKTNA

-484 GLAKLDNLAEQEET
+484 GLAKLDNLAKQEET

-549 FAASDQAA
+549 FAASDQAT

>member
-14 TANALGQSVSASL
+14 TANALSQSVSASL
-27 DRATTT
+27 DRATAT
-33 VGESVNLSIVC
+33 VGESVNLSINC
-44 TDFTPSSQPVLPSI
+44 TNFSPSSQPILPSI
-58 PGLRFASAG
+58 SGLRFSSAG
-67 TSRQFQF
+67 TSRKFQL
-74 TNGKRTSSYTLNY
+74 GGGGRTSTYTFNILVT
-87 QISPLKPGN
+87 PLKPGN
-96 YSISPIQVRYDTRL
+96 YSISPIQVRHETRL
-110 LRPKPLTLRV
+110 LKPKPLKLLV
-120 LPAGQRPQND
+120 LPAGEKPKPGNNQSQNA
-130 DGLSQYAFVRLLPSK
+130 YVRLLPSK
-145 TGAYVG
+145 TTAYVG
-151 EVIPVEIRLYYIDG
+151 EVIPIEIQLFFIDG
-165 VNVQMPELT
+165 VNVQMPELI
-174 ADGFNVTAFPK
+174 ADGFNIAAFPK
-185 HKASRMQKGN
+185 HKQTRMQKGN
-195 RIYQV
+195 QIYQV
-200 LTFQTAATPLK
+200 LTFRTAATPLK
-211 AGQLELGPV
+211 AGKLQLGPV
-220 KQSMVLRVRKRQ
+220 KQGMVLRVRQKQNR
-232 SRSSPFNDPFDGFF
+232 RSPFNNSFDGIFT
-246 DRYQQVSVELEAEAQ
+246 RYQQVPVTLEAKAQ
-261 SITVKPL
+261 TITVKSL
-268 PSEGQPA
+268 PTTNKPA
-275 GFNGAVGRYTMQAKA
+275 SFNGAVGRYTMQSKA

-296 VGDPVTVNIQISG
+296 VGDPVTLNIQISG

-350 QVVIPESNKIT
+350 QVVIPESDKIT

-390 NPSDEPIAPLVE
+390 NPSDEPIAPLVG

-457 LWRRKTNV
+457 LWRRKTNA

-484 GLAKLDNLAEQEET
+484 GLAKLDNLAKQEET

-544 DIRKL
+544 EIRKL
-549 FAASDQAA
+549 FAASDQAT

>member
-151 EVIPVEIRLYYIDG
+151 EVIPVEIQLYYIDG

>member
-1 MSRILAFSFALLF
+1 
-14 TANALGQSVSASL
+14 
-27 DRATTT
+27 
-33 VGESVNLSIVC
+33 
-44 TDFTPSSQPVLPSI
+44 
-58 PGLRFASAG
+58 
-67 TSRQFQF
+67 
-74 TNGKRTSSYTLNY
+74 
-87 QISPLKPGN
+87 
-96 YSISPIQVRYDTRL
+96 
-110 LRPKPLTLRV
+110 
-120 LPAGQRPQND
+120 
-130 DGLSQYAFVRLLPSK
+130 
-145 TGAYVG
+145 
-151 EVIPVEIRLYYIDG
+151 
-165 VNVQMPELT
+165 
-174 ADGFNVTAFPK
+174 
-185 HKASRMQKGN
+185 MQKGN
-195 RIYQV
+195 QIYQV
-200 LTFQTAATPLK
+200 LTFRTAATPLK
-211 AGQLELGPV
+211 AGKLQLGPV
-220 KQSMVLRVRKRQ
+220 KQGMVLRVRQKQNR
-232 SRSSPFNDPFDGFF
+232 RSPFNNSFDGIFT
-246 DRYQQVSVELEAEAQ
+246 RYQQVPVTLEAKAQ
-261 SITVKPL
+261 TITVKPL
-268 PSEGQPA
+268 PTANKPA
-275 GFNGAVGRYTMQAKA
+275 SFNGAVGRYTMQSKA

-296 VGDPVTVNIQISG
+296 VGDPVTLNIQISG

-350 QVVIPESNKIT
+350 QVVIPESDKIT

-381 AKGPFPLKV
+381 AKGPLPLKV
-390 NPSDEPIAPLVE
+390 NPSDEPIAPMVG

-457 LWRRKTNV
+457 LWRRKTNA
-465 LANNPRLRRKR
+465 LDNNPRLRRKR

-484 GLAKLDNLAEQEET
+484 GLAKLDNLAKQEET

-544 DIRKL
+544 EIRKL
-549 FAASDQAA
+549 FAASDQAT